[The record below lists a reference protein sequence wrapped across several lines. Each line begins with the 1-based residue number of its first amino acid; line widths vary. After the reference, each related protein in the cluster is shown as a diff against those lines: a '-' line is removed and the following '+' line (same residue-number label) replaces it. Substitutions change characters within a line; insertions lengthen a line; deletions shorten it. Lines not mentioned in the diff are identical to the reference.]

1 MPYYSYPAR
10 LANQNQIPIELWCQ
24 WAHLALIM
32 SLTSMK
38 ILTNV
43 DICNTILDTAT
54 LQLSAKFGESK
65 WNPYWVIMLTS
76 LSGSVYAPNEH
87 EMLTNVAH
95 MQYHLR

>member
-1 MPYYSYPAR
+1 
-10 LANQNQIPIELWCQ
+10 
-24 WAHLALIM
+24 M

-76 LSGSVYAPNEH
+76 LSGSVYALNEH
-87 EMLTNVAH
+87 KDVD
-95 MQYHLR
+95 QYGPYAIPSEIMPL